1 MQVLD
6 TDALDVTVL
15 KFSAHFL
22 GAFLVFLGELTKSL
36 FFCLSFFFL
45 FNFVGSVVDLADRAD
60 AETDAVGMKFF

>member
-22 GAFLVFLGELTKSL
+22 GAFLVFLGELSKSL
-36 FFCLSFFFL
+36 FFYLSFFFL